1 MKVKVKNKAGQ
12 NTYQKIRITNHKE
25 LDKEVVKVVVK
36 ANTDKTNSSTNRKE
50 ARITKT
56 IRITIRE
63 EGEDTI
69 TGSQT
74 KAIR

>member
-56 IRITIRE
+56 IRITIRG

-69 TGSQT
+69 TGSQI